1 MKAVSKQPKQLG
13 LAAKFF
19 AKWSIL
25 RITSQH
31 VQILKILLHHLKAD
45 NKDYWGEQ
53 DGTRFRGVFETA
65 LIFVEDSGSTKI
77 WIFCPELPDFLSIS
91 FFLAKSI
98 AQKLPNSD
106 PGSIFAWTFGWRNP
120 EIKMCFPSRDI
131 WHLDHQKMA
140 KIEIWTF
147 LAVFEVQYFD
157 NWFRTC
163 YQTWCPKGFRREQQF
178 PAISFKIFKDP
189 AELWRNWTTSRNIW
203 HFEELGTLRIR
214 VR

>member
-1 MKAVSKQPKQLG
+1 MEPGFEVCLKLHWF
-13 LAAKFF
+13 L
-19 AKWSIL
+19 
-25 RITSQH
+25 
-31 VQILKILLHHLKAD
+31 LKIL
-45 NKDYWGEQ
+45 
-53 DGTRFRGVFETA
+53 A
-65 LIFVEDSGSTKI
+65 LPKSGFFVENCQ
-77 WIFCPELPDFLSIS
+77 IFSRFS

-157 NWFRTC
+157 NRFRTC

-189 AELWRNWTTSRNIW
+189 AELWRNWTTSRKIW
-203 HFEELGTLRIR
+203 HFEELGTLRIFFF
-214 VR
+214 VSHTCSST

>member
-1 MKAVSKQPKQLG
+1 MSKQPKQLG

-25 RITSQH
+25 RITSQL
-31 VQILKILLHHLKAD
+31 VQILKIWLHHVKAD
-45 NKDYWGEQ
+45 DKDYWGEQ

-77 WIFCPELPDFLSIS
+77 WIFCWELPDFLSIS

-98 AQKLPNSD
+98 AQQLPNSD
-106 PGSIFAWTFGWRNP
+106 PGSIFVWTFGWHNP
-120 EIKMCFPSRDI
+120 ETKMCFPSREI
-131 WHLDHQKMA
+131 CRLDHQKMA

-157 NWFRTC
+157 NQFR
-163 YQTWCPKGFRREQQF
+163 QNPKT
-178 PAISFKIFKDP
+178 PK
-189 AELWRNWTTSRNIW
+189 WRNI
-203 HFEELGTLRIR
+203 
-214 VR
+214 